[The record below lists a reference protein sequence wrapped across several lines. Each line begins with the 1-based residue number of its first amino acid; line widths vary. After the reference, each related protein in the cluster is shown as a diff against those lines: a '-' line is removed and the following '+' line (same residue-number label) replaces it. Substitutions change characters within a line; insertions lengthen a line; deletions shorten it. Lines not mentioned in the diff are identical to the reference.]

1 VKRALSAMALCG
13 VLIVAAQARGG
24 SERASKPEPAGNPD
38 WSAWTRP
45 LAPGVRPVPV
55 SAAAPVAATPSAVE
69 QPREEI
75 DVVDAHWMALTM
87 WGEGRGEG
95 EPGMRAVGH
104 VIHNRWQAKRHGAF
118 VTDTVSQAWQF
129 SAWNQGDPNRTAML
143 NIDALPP
150 GSRDHRLWLDAKR
163 IAAEILAGR
172 SADPT
177 GGALF
182 YHTVAVQPSWSR
194 GLVPAAQIGKHLF
207 FTASL

>member
-1 VKRALSAMALCG
+1 MKRVLAALALGG

-24 SERASKPEPAGNPD
+24 SEELGKTRAVVAPD
-38 WSAWTRP
+38 WGAWTRP
-45 LAPGVRPVPV
+45 LAPGAGAQPIQAAVPEPAV
-55 SAAAPVAATPSAVE
+55 PQPAEPAP
-69 QPREEI
+69 EEI

-95 EPGMRAVGH
+95 EAGMLAVGH
-104 VIHNRWQAKRHGAF
+104 VIRNRWQAKRHGAF

-129 SAWNQGDPNRTAML
+129 SAWNEGDPNRAAML

-150 GSRDHRLWLDAKR
+150 GSRDHRLWLTAKQL
-163 IAAEILAGR
+163 AADILGGR

-182 YHTVAVQPSWSR
+182 YHTTGVQPAWSQ
-194 GLVPAAQIGKHLF
+194 GLAPTAQVGSHLF
-207 FTASL
+207 FRGVR

>member
-45 LAPGVRPVPV
+45 LAPGDAPQPVPAGV
-55 SAAAPVAATPSAVE
+55 TAAAAPQPAESA
-69 QPREEI
+69 REEI

-95 EPGMRAVGH
+95 EEGMRAIGH
-104 VIHNRWQAKRHGAF
+104 VIHNRWRAKRHGSF

-129 SAWNQGDPNRTAML
+129 SAWNQADPNRAAML
-143 NIDALPP
+143 NIDGLRP
-150 GSRDHRLWLDAKR
+150 GSRDHRLWLDAKG
-163 IAAEILAGR
+163 IAAEILAGG

-182 YHTVAVQPSWSR
+182 YHTADVQPAWSR
-194 GLVPAAQIGKHLF
+194 GVVPAAQVGGHLF
-207 FTASL
+207 FRASR